1 MKKISLN
8 KAISFLIFALVL
20 EFLLL
25 TRFQVAHSYGS
36 VLKSQYIKASLSHL
50 YKSHHYKINNY
61 VVTLELPEGSE
72 VHVTP
77 DQGQEM
83 LFNIYFTNKNMAFRG
98 YIQIWKI
105 KDLEAFLNNSKS
117 LSPFDFIFYNMDRL
131 QQDGSTGFQTQW
143 SADFDEKYISGKEYW
158 MTMGQAEEVIRLSF
172 FTDSKEFPVVLEE
185 VAEHMR
191 KSLKVDNKDII

>member
-8 KAISFLIFALVL
+8 KAIIFLIFALVL

-25 TRFQVAHSYGS
+25 TRFQVACSYGS
-36 VLKSQYIKASLSHL
+36 ILKSQYIRAALSHL
-50 YKSHHYKINNY
+50 YESHHYKINNY
-61 VVTLELPEGSE
+61 LVTLELPEGSE

-83 LFNIYFTNKNMAFRG
+83 LFNIYFTNKNLAFRG
-98 YIQIWKI
+98 YIQVWKI
-105 KDLEAFLNNSKS
+105 KDLEAFLNNSKL

-143 SADFDEKYISGKEYW
+143 SADFGEKFISGKEYW
-158 MTMGQAEEVIRLSF
+158 TTMDQSEGVIRLSF
-172 FTDSKEFPVVLEE
+172 FTDTEKFPVELEE
-185 VAEHMR
+185 VVEHVQQ
-191 KSLKVDNKDII
+191 SLKIDPKYVI